1 MRIKIPKYAKN
12 LARQALKQRSKLSS
26 SKKFGLDKKQAS
38 RLNINSGVERAK
50 QIISSKYIKG
60 EDAKA
65 VARFI
70 RFKNARTLKEVGAL
84 NLWGGKRFI
93 TKVYNEVYKK

>member
-1 MRIKIPKYAKN
+1 MRIKIPQYAKN
-12 LARQALKQRSKLSS
+12 LARRALKERSRLKP
-26 SKKFGLDKKQAS
+26 SKRFGLDKIQANK
-38 RLNINSGVERAK
+38 LNINSGVERAK
-50 QIISSKYIKG
+50 QIVRSKYIEG

-70 RFKNARTLKEVGAL
+70 RFKNAKTNKEVGAL
-84 NLWGGKRFI
+84 NLWGGKRFV